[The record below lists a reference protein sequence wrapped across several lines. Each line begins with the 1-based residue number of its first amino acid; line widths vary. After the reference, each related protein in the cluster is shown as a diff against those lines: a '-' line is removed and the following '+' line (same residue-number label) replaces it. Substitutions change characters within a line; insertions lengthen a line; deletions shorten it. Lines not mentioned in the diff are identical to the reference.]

1 MKTDRKVAIAAC
13 IALLI
18 ILLVNTPFTC
28 SQTKLDN
35 TTYMVFSKDIVFK
48 LPAYNTTISFSE
60 NYRMTKFEWDQWNA
74 TMIYFYNLQMD
85 GDEVPK
91 FGVSV
96 KNANLT
102 IVDFFVDQRLH
113 VTLQGPSGTTG
124 KLVVWSPYEP
134 TAVHIVGREG
144 QPPWDYKPS
153 GGGYLIWVEVEFHSK
168 ATVIIDFTTTY
179 YPYEPEPEEEI
190 EIPWT
195 TIAAGILIAGIFL
208 TITALIVVTSGTRRR
223 VR

>member
-1 MKTDRKVAIAAC
+1 MNIF
-13 IALLI
+13 IFFISSPILI
-18 ILLVNTPFTC
+18 IRGIRITVIGVTNRANFNKTSETFT
-28 SQTKLDN
+28 
-35 TTYMVFSKDIVFK
+35 
-48 LPAYNTTISFSE
+48 
-60 NYRMTKFEWDQWNA
+60 
-74 TMIYFYNLQMD
+74 
-85 GDEVPK
+85 
-91 FGVSV
+91 
-96 KNANLT
+96 
-102 IVDFFVDQRLH
+102 DQRLH

-208 TITALIVVTSGTRRR
+208 TITTLIVVTSGTRRR